1 MSTITKAARHGILIR
16 GGRHVEQLAEVDALV
31 FDKTGTLTIG
41 CPDVVGAVSLSP
53 DYDLDQIMALAA
65 AAESYLTHPVAEAIV
80 KAASDRGLVI
90 SQRVDFDYQIGQGVI
105 AHIGDAEVVVGSRR
119 FLEAQGIGFDANAQV
134 SLDQIES
141 RAAS

>member
-1 MSTITKAARHGILIR
+1 
-16 GGRHVEQLAEVDALV
+16 
-31 FDKTGTLTIG
+31 
-41 CPDVVGAVSLSP
+41 
-53 DYDLDQIMALAA
+53 MALAA

-90 SQRVDFDYQIGQGVI
+90 PQRADFDYQIGQGVI

-141 RAAS
+141 RVASPLCVAVPHGV